1 MIKQWKYVWVTL
13 AVVSALACI
22 QKESG
27 KFATKAGENDVL
39 FYRKTLTT
47 DNYLRTVTEA
57 ASREHKAYNKA
68 KVAYITF
75 KAGGKASISY
85 AGILHKHY
93 AVKIVFKDSTSESFL
108 AYSRDT
114 LTTFK
119 MLPSGENL
127 LLSTHPAKVVT
138 WTKTAKM
145 KSSINEFRAG
155 SLINVPMYDIK
166 YDGTL
171 MITDYRFPVDKTT
184 NLWSPPHK

>member
-1 MIKQWKYVWVTL
+1 MIKQLKSVWVTL
-13 AVVSALACI
+13 AAVSVLACI

-27 KFATKAGENDVL
+27 KFVTKAGENDVIL
-39 FYRKTLTT
+39 YRKTLTT

-57 ASREHKAYNKA
+57 ASREHKAYNKD
-68 KVAYITF
+68 KVAYVTF

-85 AGILHKHY
+85 GGKLHKHY
-93 AVKIVFKDSTSESFL
+93 AVKIVFKDSTSEAFL
-108 AYSRDT
+108 AYSLDT
-114 LTTFK
+114 LTNFK
-119 MLPSGENL
+119 MLPSGVNL
-127 LLSTHPAKVVT
+127 LISTHPAKVVT

-184 NLWSPPHK
+184 NLWSPPHR